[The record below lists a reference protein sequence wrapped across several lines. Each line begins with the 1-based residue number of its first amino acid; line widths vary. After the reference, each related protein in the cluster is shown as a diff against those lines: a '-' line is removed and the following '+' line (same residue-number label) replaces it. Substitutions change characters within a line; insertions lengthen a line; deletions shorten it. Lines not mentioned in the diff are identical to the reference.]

1 MGENT
6 KNDLSYEFCPRCEAN
21 LTLQKGYSNDLPYW
35 ICKGCGEMLIN
46 PAIDTETDIAW
57 FCDNCEEMLNIQ
69 PGFDEECGEWKCTN
83 CGYVNKIDESELYAS
98 DDEYQSHMKDPYK
111 GLADEEVLTLSTYH
125 MIKPVNECENVT
137 LCRNEEDD
145 GWYVQ
150 KLLFTYDNS
159 IYEYL
164 IEHPVRNMPKIY
176 KAYESDNALIVIEE
190 YIEGR
195 TLADLILDGKLS
207 QERAVHIAK
216 VLCSI
221 LKELHNLQPPIVH
234 RDVKPSNIIIK
245 ENGEVYLLDVN
256 AAKWYD
262 PEKTDDTRHLGTQY
276 YAAPEQAGYGL
287 SASSTKA
294 DIYAV
299 GVLLNVMITG
309 NYPKEERAPG
319 SIWNVIERCI
329 SLDADKRYTADELIK
344 ALDEIRE

>member
-46 PAIDTETDIAW
+46 PDIDTETDIAW

-69 PGFDEECGEWKCTN
+69 PGFSEDCGEWKCTK
-83 CGYVNKIDESELYAS
+83 CGHVNKIDESELYAS
-98 DDEYQSHMKDPYK
+98 DDEYQTYMKDPYK
-111 GLADEEVLTLSTYH
+111 GLSDEEVLTLAAYH
-125 MIKPVNECENVT
+125 MIEPVNECENVT

-150 KLLFTYDNS
+150 KLLFTYDKS
-159 IYEYL
+159 IYQYL
-164 IEHPVRNMPKIY
+164 TEHPVSNMPKIY

-190 YIEGR
+190 YIEGT
-195 TLADLILDGKLS
+195 TLADMLFDGRLS
-207 QERAVHIAK
+207 QESAVYIAK
-216 VLCSI
+216 ELCLI
-221 LKELHNLQPPIVH
+221 LKELHGLQPPIVH

-262 PEKTDDTRHLGTQY
+262 PEKTDDTRHLGTHY

-329 SLDADKRYTADELIK
+329 SLDADRRYTADELIK
-344 ALDEIRE
+344 ALDEIKE